1 MFSYVERVSPEVG
14 ALPRSTPLNPAA
26 SAALP
31 VDFTAILA
39 AIQDQIDD
47 LTATVAAHQ
56 RRLEELTAPGSTT
69 AGR

>member
-1 MFSYVERVSPEVG
+1 M
-14 ALPRSTPLNPAA
+14 STPLNPAA

-39 AIQDQIDD
+39 AIQDEIDD

>member
-1 MFSYVERVSPEVG
+1 M
-14 ALPRSTPLNPAA
+14 STPLKPAA
-26 SAALP
+26 SSALP

-56 RRLEELTAPGSTT
+56 RRLEELSAPGSTT
-69 AGR
+69 PGR